1 MASLKKLK
9 ITRLVVQDFSEL
21 SMGYIMII
29 IGFIVAAAVEK
40 HENDRQSLWIFLPV
54 TLAGQLHVFD
64 NRWSLRLFTRLS

>member
-40 HENDRQSLWIFLPV
+40 HENDRQSL
-54 TLAGQLHVFD
+54 
-64 NRWSLRLFTRLS
+64 